1 MHLRGDLVASISVSG
16 DQRWRVSGW
25 MLENCCYNPLHS
37 EARYTSRIEPPQQEK
52 DSSASSWLPP
62 PKLIATFPIRGFCY
76 LVECDSEILVA
87 VSISTRPSQ
96 FSELG
101 TKGKSLVRVRG
112 RLVGVSRESF
122 DLVSVL
128 PATPFLSSN
137 VFILLL
143 ALLLQISNSLSSLI
157 LGYRF
162 KSVG

>member
-1 MHLRGDLVASISVSG
+1 MLTSPCTIIYHLIT
-16 DQRWRVSGW
+16 
-25 MLENCCYNPLHS
+25 CCYCHHLCL
-37 EARYTSRIEPPQQEK
+37 Q
-52 DSSASSWLPP
+52 
-62 PKLIATFPIRGFCY
+62 
-76 LVECDSEILVA
+76 
-87 VSISTRPSQ
+87 
-96 FSELG
+96 ELG

-162 KSVG
+162 KSVGQQQLCSLNRLEIHKLQHHSISHICFQMSRRASIYAQSTDNSLVISSD